1 MNDPVYKRQ
10 QFETPSSGG
19 KLDDRYV
26 IPSDQI
32 QRLIQTPPRVL
43 YRQALDLSTAQAAT
57 DPLEINVP
65 GRAVAIYPYTLSSK
79 YDPQTNTG
87 LQTFEPAAFVWCRIN
102 QNLDGLAFPLKAG
115 RGFRGEFAKLF
126 LAWPEQDDF
135 GCDIVVY
142 EHEPKHWENHE
153 FDSRFSSVEASQVDT
168 LAVATT
174 TSTASIILPADP
186 RRKISTVQ
194 NLHATEPLFVGDSS
208 VAVATGIQVNAV
220 GGICYWRNTA
230 ALYGI
235 STNSNNAIR
244 LVTEY

>member
-1 MNDPVYKRQ
+1 MNDPQYKAR
-10 QFETPSSGG
+10 QFEIPSAGG

-26 IPSDQI
+26 IPSEQI
-32 QRLIQTPPRVL
+32 QRLIQNPPRVL
-43 YRQALDLSTAQAAT
+43 YRQALDLSTAQSSA

-65 GRAVAIYPYTLSSK
+65 GRAVAIFPYTLSSK
-79 YDPQTNTG
+79 YDPVTNTG
-87 LQTFEPAAFVWCRIN
+87 IQTFEPGAFVWCMVN
-102 QNLDGLAFPLKAG
+102 QKLQTLAFPLKAG

-126 LAWPEQDDF
+126 LAWPAQADF
-135 GCDIVVY
+135 GCDLIVY
-142 EHEPKHWENHE
+142 EHEPKHWEAHE

-174 TSTASIILPADP
+174 NSTASIILPADV

-208 VAVATGIQVNAV
+208 VTVATGIQVNAA